1 MGIRDEPAHEWRRL
15 LMMYPFLLVT
25 HLLAAIAFI
34 GTLFFEVVIWHRARE
49 QLTDTAQSTAD
60 QAIAVR
66 SRKVLHGVVVLL
78 YGAGIALAWQHRGV
92 LSQPLASSFGT
103 LLSLKIV
110 LALSIIGHYLL
121 LAYWLKSARLTV
133 SRASW
138 IRRSILGHMVLIVIL
153 AKAMFYWQG

>member
-1 MGIRDEPAHEWRRL
+1 
-15 LMMYPFLLVT
+15 MYPYLLVT

-34 GTLFFEVVIWHRARE
+34 GTLFFEVVIWHHARR
-49 QLTDTAQSTAD
+49 QLSDTSQAGAE

-66 SRKVLHGVVVLL
+66 SRKVLHGVVLLL
-78 YGAGIALAWQHRGV
+78 YGAGIGLAWQYRGA

-103 LLSLKIV
+103 LLSLKIL

-121 LAYWLKSARLTV
+121 LAYWLTHGRLSAA
-133 SRASW
+133 RATW
-138 IRRSILGHMVLIVIL
+138 IRRSILGHMVLIVVL

>member
-1 MGIRDEPAHEWRRL
+1 
-15 LMMYPFLLVT
+15 MYPYLLVT

-34 GTLFFEVVIWHRARE
+34 GTLFFEVVIWHNARR
-49 QLTDTAQSTAD
+49 QLSDTSQAGAE

-78 YGAGIALAWQHRGV
+78 YGAGIGLAWQYRGA

-121 LAYWLKSARLTV
+121 LAYWLTHGRLSAA
-133 SRASW
+133 RATW
-138 IRRSILGHMVLIVIL
+138 IRRSILGHMVLIVVL
-153 AKAMFYWQG
+153 AKAMFYWQW

>member
-1 MGIRDEPAHEWRRL
+1 
-15 LMMYPFLLVT
+15 MMYPFLLVT

-34 GTLFFEVVIWHRARE
+34 GTLFFEVVIWYRARE

>member
-1 MGIRDEPAHEWRRL
+1 
-15 LMMYPFLLVT
+15 MYPYLLVT

-34 GTLFFEVVIWHRARE
+34 GTLFFEVVIWHNARR
-49 QLTDTAQSTAD
+49 QLSDTSQAGAE

-78 YGAGIALAWQHRGV
+78 YGAGIGLAWQYRGA

-103 LLSLKIV
+103 LLSLKIL

-121 LAYWLKSARLTV
+121 LAYWLTHGRLSAT
-133 SRASW
+133 RATW
-138 IRRSILGHMVLIVIL
+138 IRRSILGHMVLIVVL
-153 AKAMFYWQG
+153 AKAMFYWQW

>member
-1 MGIRDEPAHEWRRL
+1 
-15 LMMYPFLLVT
+15 MMYPFLLVT

-34 GTLFFEVVIWHRARE
+34 GTLFFEVVIWYRARE

-60 QAIAVR
+60 RAIAVR

-138 IRRSILGHMVLIVIL
+138 IRRSILGHMVMIVIL

>member
-1 MGIRDEPAHEWRRL
+1 
-15 LMMYPFLLVT
+15 MYPYLLVT

-34 GTLFFEVVIWHRARE
+34 GTLFFEVVIWHNARR
-49 QLTDTAQSTAD
+49 QLPDTSQAGAE

-66 SRKVLHGVVVLL
+66 SRKVLHGVVLLL
-78 YGAGIALAWQHRGV
+78 YGAGIGLAWQYRGA

-103 LLSLKIV
+103 LLSLKIL

-121 LAYWLKSARLTV
+121 LAYWLTHGRLSAA
-133 SRASW
+133 RATW
-138 IRRSILGHMVLIVIL
+138 IRRSILGHMVLIVVL

>member
-1 MGIRDEPAHEWRRL
+1 
-15 LMMYPFLLVT
+15 MMYPFLLVT

-153 AKAMFYWQG
+153 AKAMFYWHG

>member
-1 MGIRDEPAHEWRRL
+1 
-15 LMMYPFLLVT
+15 MMYPFLLVT

-49 QLTDTAQSTAD
+49 QLTNTAQSTAD

-138 IRRSILGHMVLIVIL
+138 IRRSILGHMVMIVIL

>member
-1 MGIRDEPAHEWRRL
+1 
-15 LMMYPFLLVT
+15 MYPFLLVT

-34 GTLFFEVVIWHRARE
+34 GTLFFEVFIWHSARQ
-49 QLTDTAQSTAD
+49 QLASSGQLTAD

-66 SRKVLHGVVVLL
+66 SRKVLHGVVLLL
-78 YGAGIALAWQHRGV
+78 YGAGIGLAWQHRGV

-121 LAYWLKSARLTV
+121 LAYWLKIFSTWPISLLCTLAPSGRLKTPWLLL
-133 SRASW
+133 SR
-138 IRRSILGHMVLIVIL
+138 
-153 AKAMFYWQG
+153 

>member
-1 MGIRDEPAHEWRRL
+1 LAL
-15 LMMYPFLLVT
+15 MYPFLLVT
-25 HLLAAIAFI
+25 HLLAATAFI
-34 GTLFFEVVIWHRARE
+34 GTLFFEVFIWHSARL
-49 QLTDTAQSTAD
+49 QLVSGAQSTAD

-78 YGAGIALAWQHRGV
+78 YGAGIGLAWQHRGV

-121 LAYWLKSARLTV
+121 LAYWLKSARLTSV
-133 SRASW
+133 RASW
-138 IRRSILGHMVLIVIL
+138 IRRSILGHMLLIVIL
-153 AKAMFYWQG
+153 AKAMFYWHG